1 MNSQQ
6 PSVLFSLGFR
16 PFFLLASFFSV
27 FTILLWTIVYS
38 FDWSVQ
44 TEFLDHTQWHAHE
57 MIYGYAMA
65 VVAGFLLTAVKNW
78 TGIDTISGR
87 PLLLLVMVWV
97 SARLMPFID
106 YENSFYIMAVLDCL
120 FFIALII
127 ALSIPVFKVRQWKQ
141 LGVLSK
147 ILLILVSN
155 ILFYLGMA
163 GYVPEGVRWGLYAG
177 IYLILA
183 LVFMMA
189 RRVIPFFIEKSLG
202 GSVRIKNSRVLDISS
217 LIFFLVF
224 MLADIIQ
231 PGGLLV
237 VVMAAI
243 LLLLHSARL
252 YGWYC
257 NAMWQHPMLWV
268 LYIAYIFMVLGF
280 ALKISTWY
288 FGVSPY
294 LSLHAFTYGGIGL
307 MTLGMM
313 TRVALGH
320 TGRDVNNPPCLMP
333 WAFFILLIGAV
344 SRVLL
349 PLIDLTYYSVWIFIA
364 QICWVSAFSIFFI
377 SFLSIL
383 TRTGIHD

>member
-1 MNSQQ
+1 M
-6 PSVLFSLGFR
+6 
-16 PFFLLASFFSV
+16 
-27 FTILLWTIVYS
+27 
-38 FDWSVQ
+38 Q

-243 LLLLHSARL
+243 LL
-252 YGWYC
+252 
-257 NAMWQHPMLWV
+257 
-268 LYIAYIFMVLGF
+268 
-280 ALKISTWY
+280 
-288 FGVSPY
+288 
-294 LSLHAFTYGGIGL
+294 
-307 MTLGMM
+307 
-313 TRVALGH
+313 
-320 TGRDVNNPPCLMP
+320 
-333 WAFFILLIGAV
+333 
-344 SRVLL
+344 
-349 PLIDLTYYSVWIFIA
+349 IDRKSV
-364 QICWVSAFSIFFI
+364 V
-377 SFLSIL
+377 
-383 TRTGIHD
+383 